1 MRILFGDF
9 NEKKGERTI
18 SNQKLGM
25 TVYIRIVMIMVLE
38 QQTLPHQKSS
48 Y

>member
-1 MRILFGDF
+1 MRILLGDF
-9 NEKKGERTI
+9 NEKTGGRVFSK
-18 SNQKLGM
+18 QKMEM
-25 TVYIRIVMIMVLE
+25 TVYLRIVVIMVLE